1 MAGRIRIAIRS
12 ETNPQPM
19 PSSVPNTTAP
29 LPEGPTLAFLPKGS
43 SAVITGLRPSSIPAI
58 TEHIHRLRELG
69 FLPGE
74 SVRVLAKGFPAGDPI
89 AVRIG
94 NATFAL
100 RRFEADLI
108 EISASDSP

>member
-1 MAGRIRIAIRS
+1 ML
-12 ETNPQPM
+12 
-19 PSSVPNTTAP
+19 SSVPNTTAP
-29 LPEGPTLAFLPKGS
+29 LPEGPTLAFLAKGS
-43 SAVITGLRPSSIPAI
+43 AAVITGIRTSSIPAV

-74 SVRVLAKGFPAGDPI
+74 RVRVLAKGFPAGDPI

-94 NATFAL
+94 HATFAL

-108 EISASDSP
+108 EIAASEAP

>member
-1 MAGRIRIAIRS
+1 
-12 ETNPQPM
+12 M
-19 PSSVPNTTAP
+19 PPPLPTHSVPPPADR
-29 LPEGPTLAFLPKGS
+29 TLAALSKEC
-43 SAVITGLRPSSIPAI
+43 SAVITGLRPSSIPAV

-74 SVRVLAKGFPAGDPI
+74 RVRVLAKGFPAGDPI

-94 NATFAL
+94 HATFAL

-108 EISASDSP
+108 EVSASDGP

>member
-1 MAGRIRIAIRS
+1 MLEKGR
-12 ETNPQPM
+12 
-19 PSSVPNTTAP
+19 
-29 LPEGPTLAFLPKGS
+29 
-43 SAVITGLRPSSIPAI
+43 SAVITGIRSSPIPAI

-74 SVRVLAKGFPAGDPI
+74 RVRVVAKGFPAGDPI

-94 NATFAL
+94 HATFAL

-108 EISASDSP
+108 EVTANESA

>member
-1 MAGRIRIAIRS
+1 MTSLLPNPAA
-12 ETNPQPM
+12 PQP
-19 PSSVPNTTAP
+19 AAR
-29 LPEGPTLAFLPKGS
+29 TLAALAKGS
-43 SAVITGLRPSSIPAI
+43 SAIITGIRPSSAPAI

-74 SVRVLAKGFPAGDPI
+74 RVRVLAKGFPAGDPI

-94 NATFAL
+94 HATFAL

-108 EISASDSP
+108 EIAASETP

>member
-1 MAGRIRIAIRS
+1 MLLPAV
-12 ETNPQPM
+12 
-19 PSSVPNTTAP
+19 VPRRKP
-29 LPEGPTLAFLPKGS
+29 GWG
-43 SAVITGLRPSSIPAI
+43 ISSIPAG

-74 SVRVLAKGFPAGDPI
+74 RVRVLAKGFPAGDPI

-94 NATFAL
+94 HATFAL

-108 EISASDSP
+108 EVSASDGP

>member
-1 MAGRIRIAIRS
+1 MS
-12 ETNPQPM
+12 PLLPNP
-19 PSSVPNTTAP
+19 T
-29 LPEGPTLAFLPKGS
+29 ERTLAALAKGS
-43 SAVITGLRPSSIPAI
+43 SAIITGIRTSSTPAI

-74 SVRVLAKGFPAGDPI
+74 RVRVLAKGFPAGDPI

-94 NATFAL
+94 HATFAL